1 MDFTGYLEWIYIN
14 IYDVNGNQLYHSN
27 PRWNSNLKV
36 IRLNENIYLDKGQYY
51 ISFQKDG
58 SRTGEYEFK
67 LKFYSSGESFIET
80 IYNNNDEVLHANN
93 IKIGS
98 TYKGVITKRDS
109 ADNYTFK
116 ISGSSKIKLDFTS
129 YMEWIYI
136 YIYDVDGNQL
146 YRSNPRWNYNTK
158 KVTISEYVTLKSGT
172 YYLSIAKDGE
182 RTGNYNFKLSYT
194 VSKPGTPSVSISK
207 GKCTFKWA
215 KASGVS
221 GYQLEVSSYSN
232 FKKISVRKTQSS
244 SKYTKTLSRK
254 KKYYVRVRS
263 YKKIGSSTYYSGWA
277 TKSFKTK

>member
-1 MDFTGYLEWIYIN
+1 MKKTISILLSVIMLISVIATSTVSVSADINLNNYKSYSINSSVSSAIAENSDGDVYKFTLGSSGKINLDFTGYLEWIYIN
-14 IYDVNGNQLYHSN
+14 IYDVNGNQLY
-27 PRWNSNLKV
+27 W
-36 IRLNENIYLDKGQYY
+36 
-51 ISFQKDG
+51 
-58 SRTGEYEFK
+58 
-67 LKFYSSGESFIET
+67 
-80 IYNNNDEVLHANN
+80 
-93 IKIGS
+93 
-98 TYKGVITKRDS
+98 
-109 ADNYTFK
+109 
-116 ISGSSKIKLDFTS
+116 
-129 YMEWIYI
+129 
-136 YIYDVDGNQL
+136 
-146 YRSNPRWNYNTK
+146 SNPRWNYNTK